1 MFREDSLVSRHNQS
15 RLCFCARLSLSLYL
29 TVQDRMRLNKSSQ
42 TGLPL
47 LCSTFAIF
55 VPNLSGECAG
65 RNYDFNNKQD
75 EVMLKKILSISGKPG
90 LYKLV
95 SQSRN
100 MIIVESLIDG
110 KRMPTYAR
118 DKVVTL
124 SDIAMYTE
132 TKEVPLR
139 EVLESMKKMENGA
152 KASVDPKAEPNV
164 LREYLAKVLP
174 DFDRDRVY
182 PTDIKKLVSWYNLL
196 VTSGNDDFSE
206 ETKTQEE
213 EAKA

>member
-1 MFREDSLVSRHNQS
+1 
-15 RLCFCARLSLSLYL
+15 
-29 TVQDRMRLNKSSQ
+29 
-42 TGLPL
+42 
-47 LCSTFAIF
+47 
-55 VPNLSGECAG
+55 
-65 RNYDFNNKQD
+65 
-75 EVMLKKILSISGKPG
+75 MLKKILSISGKPG

-139 EVLESMKKMENGA
+139 EVLESIKKMENGA

-206 ETKTQEE
+206 EIKTQEE

>member
-42 TGLPL
+42 TGLSL
-47 LCSTFAIF
+47 LCSTFTIF

-139 EVLESMKKMENGA
+139 EVLESIKKMENGA

>member
-1 MFREDSLVSRHNQS
+1 MLNQ
-15 RLCFCARLSLSLYL
+15 
-29 TVQDRMRLNKSSQ
+29 
-42 TGLPL
+42 
-47 LCSTFAIF
+47 
-55 VPNLSGECAG
+55 
-65 RNYDFNNKQD
+65 
-75 EVMLKKILSISGKPG
+75 ILSISGKPG

-100 MIIVESLIDG
+100 MIIVESLVDG

-139 EVLESMKKMENGA
+139 QVLDSMKRLENGA
-152 KASVDPKAEPNV
+152 KASVDPKADPAV

-196 VTSGNDDFSE
+196 VESGNDDFSE
-206 ETKTQEE
+206 DIRPKEETPAE
-213 EAKA
+213 

>member
-1 MFREDSLVSRHNQS
+1 MFDFRYLCAVAPKIGVGSEKQSSKLVA
-15 RLCFCARLSLSLYL
+15 FLSPF
-29 TVQDRMRLNKSSQ
+29 T
-42 TGLPL
+42 
-47 LCSTFAIF
+47 IF